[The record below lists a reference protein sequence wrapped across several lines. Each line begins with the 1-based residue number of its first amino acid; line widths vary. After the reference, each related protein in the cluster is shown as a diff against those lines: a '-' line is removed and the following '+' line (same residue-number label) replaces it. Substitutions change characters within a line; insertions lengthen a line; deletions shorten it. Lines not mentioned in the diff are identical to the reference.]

1 MWILQKVKM
10 PCPDR
15 PRTPILLRRRP
26 LPIRH
31 YRLLALTLLSR
42 CAIPLLNQP
51 SPPPSP
57 HINPLL
63 LRGRHV
69 STPPPPVPGALSP
82 VAFIGF
88 GRLATRSAKLA
99 SSHSRPPSRRSTM
112 WCVVASSVVRPS
124 PPAQALTPSDPCLV
138 DPLEVGSGPR
148 ATGSSCSQLAWEG
161 SLVLDVLP
169 TPARYVAFSQ

>member
-15 PRTPILLRRRP
+15 PRTPILRRRRP
-26 LPIRH
+26 LPICHCR
-31 YRLLALTLLSR
+31 LLSR
-42 CAIPLLNQP
+42 CATPLLNQP
-51 SPPPSP
+51 SPPSP

-69 STPPPPVPGALSP
+69 STPLPPVPVALSP
-82 VAFIGF
+82 VAFIGS
-88 GRLATRSAKLA
+88 GRPATRSAKLA
-99 SSHSRPPSRRSTM
+99 SSHSCPPSRRSTM
-112 WCVVASSVVRPS
+112 WCVVASSVVRTS

-148 ATGSSCSQLAWEG
+148 AIGSGCSQLAWEG